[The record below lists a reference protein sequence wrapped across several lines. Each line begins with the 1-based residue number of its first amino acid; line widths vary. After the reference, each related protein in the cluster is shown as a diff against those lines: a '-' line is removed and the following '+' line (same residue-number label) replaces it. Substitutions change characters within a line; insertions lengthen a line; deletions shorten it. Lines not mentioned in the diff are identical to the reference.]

1 MGDVVNL
8 DADEDQYSDQPRPKA
23 SVMTIRGAD
32 AIALNE
38 LMHYVNFRCFDGRF
52 KGRGMMKSPALRQHL
67 DRLREILATLLE
79 YPEFARFYY
88 NCPAR
93 DLPCENADRALLE
106 ATAGRSDLRFYSAAV
121 YFAPERLPMGAVEI
135 AVDEAAGEAC
145 GFSERNAFRKAAK
158 AAGMSDE
165 DIDDLID
172 HLGEHPDAGDEIV
185 GTGGCR
191 KLR

>member
-8 DADEDQYSDQPRPKA
+8 DADDDQYGDQPRPKA
-23 SVMTIRGAD
+23 SVMTISGAD

-38 LMHYVNFRCFDGRF
+38 FMHYVNFRCFDGRF

-79 YPEFARFYY
+79 YPEFERFYY

-93 DLPCENADRALLE
+93 DLPRENANRALLE
-106 ATAGRSDLRFYSAAV
+106 ATAGRSELRFYSAAV
-121 YFAPERLPMGAVEI
+121 YLAPESLPMGAVEI

-145 GFSERNAFRKAAK
+145 GFVTMDRYTSQAAWTK
-158 AAGMSDE
+158 LESTLDDTIGFFVSAIPFDDGE
-165 DIDDLID
+165 DT
-172 HLGEHPDAGDEIV
+172 EPDAP
-185 GTGGCR
+185 
-191 KLR
+191 